1 MRMRQPDTCSGTV
14 IQASPSDAPGDAEV
28 VQGIRAQWRVPPH
41 LLLQVWWCW
50 LPPLGRICWMLPCC
64 GLAGWTGSS
73 TAACLTGAT
82 GWRFLRAL
90 SRQLHLAADVELPLI
105 AAQTDDFTGADLGAL
120 LADAQL
126 AAVHD
131 VLDRKDAAPA
141 QEVRHVAFGDAFT
154 TCSRSH
160 SRSLASA
167 K

>member
-1 MRMRQPDTCSGTV
+1 MEGPTASLAAGVVVLAATSRPDLL
-14 IQASPSDAPGDAEV
+14 DAALLRPGRLDRL
-28 VQGIRAQWRVPPH
+28 IY
-41 LLLQVWWCW
+41 
-50 LPPLGRICWMLPCC
+50 C
-64 GLAGWTGSS
+64 GLPDRSDRLAI
-73 TAACLTGAT
+73 
-82 GWRFLRAL
+82 LRAL